1 MFTLSDSISVSFPC
15 VLIITLSLSLIWV
28 LDNSKEVTKEKDD
41 LEWQIIENT
50 RSLSRLGPTE
60 SYKPKKRS
68 LEEELKVN

>member
-1 MFTLSDSISVSFPC
+1 MYQLYTC
-15 VLIITLSLSLIWV
+15 TLIWV

-41 LEWQIIENT
+41 LEWKIIENT

-68 LEEELKVN
+68 LEEELKVTFNVFQFFLLTEWASL